1 MNKKELVKKFNQD
14 KIISLV
20 YLFVFIGISAWTL
33 YTPLMGD
40 DLFMVTKS
48 VKGIISEGVREYFQW
63 NGRFFGQ
70 FFARLL
76 VLNNGIVAAIMN
88 GFCFTLLTFFINK
101 LSGLS
106 SRSTL
111 SKTLWMTLL
120 TISFIPEFGETVM
133 WRAGAGNYL
142 WMTTI
147 CLAYL
152 YFLQRVSF
160 NKEKLLSRIILFILG
175 GGLALISGW
184 SNENT
189 GLGIIIIAAVII
201 FINPHERVSI
211 LKIVLWLISIV
222 GYLFLLKAP
231 GNRIRLGAEAN
242 IPVIKRVI
250 TNIAISNQDFWSY
263 SVTVILTIMFC
274 CLFSVKYI
282 FGGRN
287 NIAEISKTIA
297 YFISGYVVIYML
309 AAAPGTSGTHRAYFS
324 GVIFMIIA
332 IGRCVPEDL
341 SKSLKQQD
349 NKMIRMVVLLSLIFS
364 VCKISTGMI
373 DALCTDHA
381 YRQRYA
387 LIEKKIRK
395 GKKQVISIPKLSYT
409 PVTEYSLHWEITN
422 DPNAYPNLL
431 YQHYFK
437 IKGVTLR
444 E

>member
-1 MNKKELVKKFNQD
+1 MNKKELAKKFNQD
-14 KIISLV
+14 KIIGLV

-40 DLFMVTKS
+40 DLFMGATSIGNILNKCI
-48 VKGIISEGVREYFQW
+48 KDYFQW

-70 FFARLL
+70 FFARFL
-76 VLNNGIVAAIMN
+76 VLNNGRVAAIRN
-88 GFCFTLLTFFINK
+88 GFCFTLLIFFMNK

-106 SRSTL
+106 NRSTF

-120 TISFIPEFGETVM
+120 TISFIPEFAETVM
-133 WRAGAGNYL
+133 WRSGAGNYL
-142 WMTTI
+142 WVNTV

-160 NKEKLLSRIILFILG
+160 DKEKVLLRIILFILG

-201 FINPHERVSI
+201 FINPYERVSI
-211 LKIVLWLISIV
+211 LKIILWIISIV

-274 CLFSVKYI
+274 CLFSV
-282 FGGRN
+282 
-287 NIAEISKTIA
+287 
-297 YFISGYVVIYML
+297 
-309 AAAPGTSGTHRAYFS
+309 
-324 GVIFMIIA
+324 
-332 IGRCVPEDL
+332 PE
-341 SKSLKQQD
+341 
-349 NKMIRMVVLLSLIFS
+349 M
-364 VCKISTGMI
+364 
-373 DALCTDHA
+373 
-381 YRQRYA
+381 
-387 LIEKKIRK
+387 
-395 GKKQVISIPKLSYT
+395 SI
-409 PVTEYSLHWEITN
+409 
-422 DPNAYPNLL
+422 
-431 YQHYFK
+431 
-437 IKGVTLR
+437 
-444 E
+444 

>member
-1 MNKKELVKKFNQD
+1 MNKKELAKKFNQD
-14 KIISLV
+14 KIIGLV

-40 DLFMVTKS
+40 DLFMGATSIGNILNKCI
-48 VKGIISEGVREYFQW
+48 KDYFQW

-88 GFCFTLLTFFINK
+88 GFCFTLLIFFMNK

-106 SRSTL
+106 NRSTF

-120 TISFIPEFGETVM
+120 TISFIPEFAETVM
-133 WRAGAGNYL
+133 WRSGAGNYL
-142 WMTTI
+142 WVNTV

-160 NKEKLLSRIILFILG
+160 DKEKVLLRIILFILG

-201 FINPHERVSI
+201 FINPYERVSI
-211 LKIVLWLISIV
+211 LKIILWIISIV

-250 TNIAISNQDFWSY
+250 TNIAISNQDF
-263 SVTVILTIMFC
+263 
-274 CLFSVKYI
+274 
-282 FGGRN
+282 
-287 NIAEISKTIA
+287 
-297 YFISGYVVIYML
+297 
-309 AAAPGTSGTHRAYFS
+309 
-324 GVIFMIIA
+324 
-332 IGRCVPEDL
+332 
-341 SKSLKQQD
+341 
-349 NKMIRMVVLLSLIFS
+349 
-364 VCKISTGMI
+364 
-373 DALCTDHA
+373 
-381 YRQRYA
+381 
-387 LIEKKIRK
+387 
-395 GKKQVISIPKLSYT
+395 
-409 PVTEYSLHWEITN
+409 
-422 DPNAYPNLL
+422 
-431 YQHYFK
+431 
-437 IKGVTLR
+437 
-444 E
+444 